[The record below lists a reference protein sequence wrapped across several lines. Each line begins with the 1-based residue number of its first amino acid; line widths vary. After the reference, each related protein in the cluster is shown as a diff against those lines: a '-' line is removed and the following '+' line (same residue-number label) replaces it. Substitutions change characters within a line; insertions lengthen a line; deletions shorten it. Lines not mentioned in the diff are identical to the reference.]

1 MDVTDCTILLVDDEE
16 ANLDLLE
23 VLLEANGFTHL
34 ARVDDARE
42 AVAAFEAARPDLVLL
57 DLHMPHRSGFEVLDA
72 LRARVSASDFL
83 PVLVLTADITAAARD
98 RALAGGAHDFVAKPF
113 DRGEVLL
120 RVRNL
125 LRTRLL
131 HLAQRHARAVAERVA
146 ERERLLA
153 DASRVLGAAYD
164 STTALAE
171 LGPVLVPALADALAV
186 DLRRD
191 DGWSR
196 AAEAGRAS
204 LLPAPPGGDATN
216 GDMANGEAASAG
228 STEDAPRV
236 LRLTLTAS
244 GGSSQ
249 GHLLVARGD
258 ERAPFSDDERALAA
272 EVARRTGLAV
282 EGARLFR
289 EAHEAVAAR
298 EHVLAVVAHDL
309 RNPLAAARLYL
320 DRLQGDAGDAD
331 AASQAELVERA
342 QRTLV
347 RMDGL
352 IEDLLDGARLARGK
366 LVLDRR
372 PHAIGA
378 LLAEAVVLLRPVVER
393 RQLHFEVDG
402 PDELPTLVVDARRLL
417 QALSNL
423 VGNAAKFADEQVRLT
438 WALDADELRITVQD
452 DGPGL
457 RPDQLPHVFSPFWQA
472 RPADQRGLGL
482 GLTIALSVVEE
493 HGGRLWVDSAGAG
506 ATFVLT
512 LPLDPGAPGRGAR
525 KPGSLA
531 GQRAS

>member
-1 MDVTDCTILLVDDEE
+1 MDVTDCTLLLVDDEE

-23 VLLEANGFTHL
+23 VLLEANGFTRL

-42 AVAAFEAARPDLVLL
+42 VAAAFDAARPDLVLL
-57 DLHMPHRSGFEVLDA
+57 DLHMPHHSGFELLQA
-72 LRARVSASDFL
+72 LGARVPAGEFL
-83 PVLVLTADITAAARD
+83 PILVLTADITPEARD
-98 RALAGGAHDFVAKPF
+98 RALAGGAHDFIAKPF
-113 DRGEVLL
+113 DRGEVML

-146 ERERLLA
+146 ARERLLA

-191 DGWSR
+191 DGWWR
-196 AAEAGRAS
+196 AAGAGRAA
-204 LLPAPPGGDATN
+204 LLPAPPGGDAA
-216 GDMANGEAASAG
+216 GDDGA
-228 STEDAPRV
+228 APRV
-236 LRLTLTAS
+236 LRLPLTA
-244 GGSSQ
+244 GGERPQ
-249 GHLLVARGD
+249 GFLIVARGD
-258 ERAPFSDDERALAA
+258 GDAPFSDDERALAA
-272 EVARRTGLAV
+272 EIARRTALAV

-289 EAHEAVAAR
+289 EAHEAVTAR

-320 DRLQGDAGDAD
+320 EHLQGDGGDGD
-331 AASQAELVERA
+331 AASRAELLERA

-352 IEDLLDGARLARGK
+352 IEDLLDGARLARGQ

-372 PHAIGA
+372 PHDLGA
-378 LLAEAVVLLRPVVER
+378 LLREAIVLLRPIVER
-393 RQLHFEVDG
+393 RHLRFDVEG
-402 PDELPTLVVDARRLL
+402 PADLPTLAVDGRRLL

-423 VGNAAKFADEQVRLT
+423 IGNAAKFADERVRLT
-438 WALDADELRITVQD
+438 WTLDPGELRVVVQD

-457 RPDQLPHVFSPFWQA
+457 RPDELPHVFSAFWQA

-482 GLTIALSVVEE
+482 GLSIALGVVEE
-493 HGGRLWVDSAGAG
+493 HGGRLWVDGAGPG

-512 LPLDPGAPGRGAR
+512 LPLDPTAPPRASRRGGSAAGAR
-525 KPGSLA
+525 VTS
-531 GQRAS
+531 